1 MKGVVFLGDRKLELR
16 ELPDPAPGPR
26 DEIVSVSSDM

>member
-1 MKGVVFLGDRKLELR
+1 MRAMVLEEAGRPLVER

-26 DEIVSVSSDM
+26 ARS